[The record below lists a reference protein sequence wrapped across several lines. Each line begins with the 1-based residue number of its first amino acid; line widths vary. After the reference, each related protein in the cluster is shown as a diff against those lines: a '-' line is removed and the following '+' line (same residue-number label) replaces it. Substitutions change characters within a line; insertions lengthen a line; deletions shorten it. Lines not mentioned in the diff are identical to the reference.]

1 MGYLRELL
9 ERADEGASVSEDRDK
24 HDNMRSVHNL
34 ETIINEGLRVALLEE
49 TPDQSL
55 EVLLEH
61 LGKVLDGE
69 RTYILREMSSAVTI
83 IPMNGQPTE

>member
-1 MGYLRELL
+1 MDYSRESLRRSGEQNS
-9 ERADEGASVSEDRDK
+9 DMQSVQ
-24 HDNMRSVHNL
+24 NL

-61 LGKVLDGE
+61 LGKALHGE
-69 RTYILREMSSAVTI
+69 RSIR
-83 IPMNGQPTE
+83 PKR